1 MSHHQKPHTKIL
13 SLACLLLF
21 ACLIPN
27 PGARAETPRV
37 VVIDVH
43 GTLWPG
49 MATYVAG
56 QIEQAWKS
64 GAAGVVLDMDTT
76 RGSTDAAETIKTV
89 VEGRAR
95 SLPIA
100 AYVHDRAL
108 GAGSL
113 VAVACKTL
121 ALSPSASLGGAVS
134 GLSKSELRG
143 AAEAAG
149 RNPAIAAAFVSADAA
164 LPALGIRPSE
174 TLTLNAS
181 QAASVGYADV
191 VAPDTTDVLAKM
203 GLAGAT
209 ITPVHLDGWTAVA
222 LWVSQ
227 PWVTILLLAL
237 GLALVVVE
245 FLTWHTWGIAG
256 IAGGLLVLLIFAS
269 HITVGA
275 ATWVGV
281 VLFFMGIAL
290 LLLETHVFPGH
301 GLSAFAGLIL
311 IFLGM
316 FYALGGTQTGALYS
330 ASAALLTSIAT
341 IAAFFLYLPRSRVW
355 NKLGQPM
362 RQTAAAGYVS
372 SDDYTGFVGHVGTTV
387 TALRPSGTA
396 DVEGIR
402 LAVVSEGDFVP
413 AGASVQVVLVQGSR
427 VVVRAS

>member
-1 MSHHQKPHTKIL
+1 MMKTL
-13 SLACLLLF
+13 RLASLALLLCLLPGL
-21 ACLIPN
+21 
-27 PGARAETPRV
+27 GARADAPRV

-49 MATYVAG
+49 MASYVAG
-56 QIEQAWKS
+56 QINQAWRG
-64 GAAGVVLDMDTT
+64 GAAGIILDLDTT
-76 RGSTDAAETIKTV
+76 RGSADAAETIKTAV
-89 VEGRAR
+89 VSRSR

-113 VAVACKTL
+113 VAIACKTL
-121 ALSPSASLGGAVS
+121 ALSPAASLGGDAA
-134 GLSKSELRG
+134 GPSKADLRA
-143 AAEAAG
+143 AAEAGG

-164 LPALGIRPSE
+164 LPTLGIRPSD
-174 TLTLNAS
+174 TLTLTAS
-181 QAASVGYADV
+181 QAASVGYADII
-191 VAPDTTDVLAKM
+191 APDTTDVLAKM
-203 GLAGAT
+203 GLAGAALS
-209 ITPVHLDGWTAVA
+209 PVHLDGWTAIA

-227 PWVTILLLAL
+227 PWATILLLAL
-237 GLALVVVE
+237 GLALVVAE

-269 HITVGA
+269 HITVGT

-281 VLFFMGIAL
+281 VLFLMGVAL

-330 ASAALLTSIAT
+330 ASAALLTSVAV

-362 RQTAAAGYVS
+362 RQSATAGYVS
-372 SDDYTGFVGHVGTTV
+372 SDDYTGFIGQVGTTV

-396 DVEGIR
+396 EVEGIR

-413 AGASVQVVLVQGSR
+413 AGAPVQVVLVQGSR
-427 VVVRAS
+427 VVVRAA

>member
-1 MSHHQKPHTKIL
+1 MKTL
-13 SLACLLLF
+13 SFLF
-21 ACLIPN
+21 ALLALCLM
-27 PGARAETPRV
+27 PGLKTQADTPRV
-37 VVIDVH
+37 VVVDVH

-49 MATYVAG
+49 MATYVAS
-56 QIEQAWKS
+56 QIDQAWKG
-64 GAAGVVLDMDTT
+64 GAAGIILDLNTAGGSANAAGIITT
-76 RGSTDAAETIKTV
+76 AMES
-89 VEGRAR
+89 RAR

-108 GAGSL
+108 GAGTL
-113 VAVACKTL
+113 VAIACKTL
-121 ALSPSASLGGAVS
+121 ALSPAASLGAAGEGVS
-134 GLSKSELRG
+134 KTDLRS
-143 AAEAAG
+143 AAEAGG

-164 LPALGIRPSE
+164 LPALGIRAGD
-174 TLTLNAS
+174 TLTLTAH

-203 GLAGAT
+203 GLAGAALV
-209 ITPVHLDGWTAVA
+209 PVHIDGWTSVA

-227 PWVTILLLAL
+227 PWATILLLAL

-245 FLTWHTWGIAG
+245 FLTWHTWGLAG
-256 IAGGLLVLLIFAS
+256 IAGGLLVVLIFAS
-269 HITVGA
+269 YITVGS

-281 VLFFMGIAL
+281 ALFIMGIAL

-301 GLSAFAGLIL
+301 GLSAFAGLVL

-316 FYALGGTQTGALYS
+316 FYALGGTQTGAIYS
-330 ASAALLTSIAT
+330 ASAALLTSIAV

-362 RQTAAAGYVS
+362 RQSAKAGYVS

-427 VVVRAS
+427 VVVRAA

>member
-1 MSHHQKPHTKIL
+1 MNRL
-13 SLACLLLF
+13 SFFCLLLMLF
-21 ACLIPN
+21 LPL
-27 PGARAETPRV
+27 GARAETQRL

-56 QIEQAWKS
+56 QIEQAWRT
-64 GAAGVVLDMDTT
+64 GASGVVLDLDTT
-76 RGSTDAAETIKTV
+76 RGSAEAADVIKTAV
-89 VEGRAR
+89 VSRAR

-100 AYVHDRAL
+100 AFVHDRAL
-108 GAGSL
+108 GAGSV

-121 ALSPSASLGGAVS
+121 ALSPSASLGGAVGGVS
-134 GLSKSELRG
+134 KADLSG
-143 AAEAAG
+143 AAAASG

-164 LPALGIRPSE
+164 LPSLGVAPSE
-174 TLTLNAS
+174 TLTLSAS

-191 VAPDTTDVLAKM
+191 VAPDISDVAAKM
-203 GLAGAT
+203 GLAGAA

-227 PWVTILLLAL
+227 PWATILLLAL

-256 IAGGLLVLLIFAS
+256 IVGGLLVALIFAS

-275 ATWVGV
+275 ATWVGIA
-281 VLFFMGIAL
+281 LFLIGITL

-316 FYALGGTQTGALYS
+316 FYALGGTQTGAIYS
-330 ASAALLTSIAT
+330 ASAALLTCVAT

-362 RQTAAAGYVS
+362 RQSAIAGYVS

-396 DVEGIR
+396 DVEGMR

>member
-1 MSHHQKPHTKIL
+1 MKTL
-13 SLACLLLF
+13 SLFCLLL
-21 ACLIPN
+21 ALCLL
-27 PGARAETPRV
+27 PGAAAHADTPRV

-43 GTLWPG
+43 GTLWQG

-56 QIEQAWKS
+56 QIERAWKGGAS
-64 GAAGVVLDMDTT
+64 GVILDMDTT
-76 RGSTDAAETIKTV
+76 RGSADAAETIKTA

-108 GAGSL
+108 GPGS
-113 VAVACKTL
+113 VIAVACKTL
-121 ALSPSASLGGAVS
+121 ALSPAASLGGAAA
-134 GLSKSELRG
+134 GPSKPDFRG
-143 AAEAAG
+143 AAEASG
-149 RNPAIAAAFVSADAA
+149 RNPAVAAAFVSADAA
-164 LPALGIRPSE
+164 LPALGIRAGD
-174 TLTLNAS
+174 TLTLNAA

-191 VAPDTTDVLAKM
+191 VAPSAADVLAKM
-203 GLAGAT
+203 GLTGAVLD
-209 ITPVHLDGWTAVA
+209 PVHLDGWTAVA

-227 PWVTILLLAL
+227 PWATILLLAL

-245 FLTWHTWGIAG
+245 FLTWHTWGLAG

-269 HITVGA
+269 HITVGT

-281 VLFFMGIAL
+281 ALFLMGVAL

-301 GLSAFAGLIL
+301 GFSAFAGLIL

-316 FYALGGTQTGALYS
+316 FYALGGTQTGAMYS
-330 ASAALLTSIAT
+330 ASAALLTSVAV

-362 RQTAAAGYVS
+362 RQSANAGYVS
-372 SDDYTGFVGHVGTTV
+372 SDDYTGFVGRVGTTV

-396 DVEGIR
+396 EVEGIR

-413 AGASVQVVLVQGSR
+413 AGAPVQVVLVQGSR
-427 VVVRAS
+427 VVVRAA

>member
-1 MSHHQKPHTKIL
+1 MKTFR
-13 SLACLLLF
+13 LACILLAL
-21 ACLIPN
+21 CLMPGV
-27 PGARAETPRV
+27 GARADAPRV

-49 MATYVAG
+49 MASYVVG
-56 QIEQAWKS
+56 QMNQAWKG
-64 GAAGVVLDMDTT
+64 GAAGIILDLDTT
-76 RGSTDAAETIKTV
+76 RGSADAAETIKTA
-89 VEGRAR
+89 VESRSR
-95 SLPIA
+95 SLPVA

-113 VAVACKTL
+113 VAVACKIL
-121 ALSPSASLGGAVS
+121 ALSPSASLGGAAS
-134 GLSKSELRG
+134 GPSKTDFRG
-143 AAEAAG
+143 AAEAGG

-174 TLTLNAS
+174 TLTLNAA
-181 QAASVGYADV
+181 QAASVGYADI
-191 VAPDTTDVLAKM
+191 VAPDTTDVVAKM
-203 GLAGAT
+203 GLAGAAL
-209 ITPVHLDGWTAVA
+209 TPVHLDGWTAVA

-227 PWVTILLLAL
+227 PWATILLLAL
-237 GLALVVVE
+237 GLALVVAE

-281 VLFFMGIAL
+281 VLFLMGIAL

-301 GLSAFAGLIL
+301 GVSAFAGLIL

-330 ASAALLTSIAT
+330 ASAALLTSVAV

-362 RQTAAAGYVS
+362 RQTATAGYVS

-396 DVEGIR
+396 EVEGIR

-427 VVVRAS
+427 VVVRAA